1 MTAFPERLKVLAGAA
16 ALLGT
21 LATGAVAQETV
32 RMAYHWGPKHPAAQ
46 GVEAFVARVN
56 ERLEGKLVI
65 ETFPSGQLFGI
76 RDTLNGV
83 TSGAV
88 QMGGIAPIINFPP
101 INRNYNINAIP
112 GLFASYDDMRDFW
125 TENPVGRRE
134 WDKMVKTSNIEVLAY
149 DPLGP
154 SVMISKDDI
163 CTLDALKGKSVRA
176 QMEIDRPPWEAF
188 EVGKVVR
195 LSTGEVYTALQSG
208 LIDTLR
214 SVPAA
219 LPAYSWWDF
228 IKYAQLPYGEFFEGL
243 IVANKTWFDSQ
254 PDEVKQVMREVGQ
267 EISKETTA
275 TIMTDSDNI
284 MKEFEEK
291 HGGTVCHWPDG
302 DEARLERLRD
312 DVMFP
317 RYQEMVD
324 EDVLRAA
331 MEMMV
336 SRRE

>member
-1 MTAFPERLKVLAGAA
+1 MSAFTAGLKALVGAA
-16 ALLGT
+16 ALATT
-21 LATGAVAQETV
+21 LVSGATAQETA
-32 RMAYHWGPKHPAAQ
+32 RMAYHWGPKHPAAM
-46 GVEAFVARVN
+46 GVDAFVARVN
-56 ERLEGKLVI
+56 ERLAGKLVI
-65 ETFPSGQLFGI
+65 EVFPAGQLFGI

-112 GLFASYDDMRDFW
+112 GLFGSYADMRDFW
-125 TENPVGRRE
+125 TTDPVGRRE
-134 WDKMVKTSNIEVLAY
+134 WDKMIKTSNIEVLAY

-154 SVMISKDDI
+154 SIMISKDDI
-163 CTLDALKGKSVRA
+163 CSLDKLKGRNVRA

-208 LIDTLR
+208 LVDTLR
-214 SVPAA
+214 TVPAG
-219 LPAYSWWDF
+219 LPAYGWWDF

-254 PDEVKQVMREVGQ
+254 TDEVKQVMRAVGE
-267 EISKETTA
+267 EISAETTA
-275 TIMTDSDNI
+275 SIMLDSDNI
-284 MKEFEEK
+284 LKEFQEK
-291 HGGTVCHWPDG
+291 HGGTVCEWSPD
-302 DEARLERLRD
+302 DEARLERLRQ

-317 RYQEMVD
+317 LYQEMVD
-324 EDVLRAA
+324 ADVLKAA
-331 MEMMV
+331 LDMMA
-336 SRRE
+336 SRKK